1 MIIINARATIHVIKM
16 INVKVKSI
24 AVLVSSLQEKLI
36 DMYSGVWKCK
46 SICNVI
52 MILIERAIINVLRM
66 IDVSEKATA
75 ISISGLQEN

>member
-16 INVKVKSI
+16 INVNVKSI
-24 AVLVSSLQEKLI
+24 ALLVSSLQEKLI
-36 DMYSGVWKCK
+36 DIYSGVWKCK

-52 MILIERAIINVLRM
+52 MILIEIINVLRM

>member
-16 INVKVKSI
+16 INVNVKSI

-36 DMYSGVWKCK
+36 HIYSGVWKCK

-52 MILIERAIINVLRM
+52 MILIEIINVLRM